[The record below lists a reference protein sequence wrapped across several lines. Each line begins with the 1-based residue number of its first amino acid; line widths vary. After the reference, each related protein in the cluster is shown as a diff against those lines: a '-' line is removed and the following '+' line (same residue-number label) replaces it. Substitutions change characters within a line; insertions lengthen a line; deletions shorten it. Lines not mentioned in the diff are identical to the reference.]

1 MQLRRQALLIRERW
15 CSDPPPVVGL
25 VFWIALAMAPV
36 AAVAQ
41 GGAVFTL
48 IDTTHRDVRAA
59 ITRHLAGPGS
69 SIKAADIT
77 VKNVRVESDFATADV
92 TGKTFDP
99 PIVFLKKA
107 APGQTWEGGQ
117 SKRLLERGFFVR
129 QD

>member
-1 MQLRRQALLIRERW
+1 
-15 CSDPPPVVGL
+15 
-25 VFWIALAMAPV
+25 MAPV

-48 IDTTHRDVRAA
+48 IDTTHRDVRVA
-59 ITRHLAGPGS
+59 ITRHLAAPGS

-77 VKNVRVESDFATADV
+77 VKNGRVKSDFATADV
-92 TGKTFDP
+92 TGKTVEP
-99 PIVFLKKA
+99 PSVFLKKA